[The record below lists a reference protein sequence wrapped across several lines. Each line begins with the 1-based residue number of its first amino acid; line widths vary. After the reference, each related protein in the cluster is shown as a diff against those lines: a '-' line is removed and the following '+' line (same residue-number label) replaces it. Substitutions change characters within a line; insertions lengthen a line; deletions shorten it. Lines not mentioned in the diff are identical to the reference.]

1 MGLSWS
7 SEMPVD
13 LGPFNASLVGPGRG
27 LQLRN
32 GPHAGRLLFAVHH
45 GAGGPSTSAWKRTN
59 AILISDD
66 GGTSW
71 RVGATLPGMDEAQL
85 AESGAGGEITIA
97 ARVHSGPAFPA
108 DACLLANGTW
118 TNEECTLLAT
128 SHDGG
133 ETFGPT
139 IRNFGLF
146 QPPGEE
152 TPLTLSRNYVVPH
165 QHYLPHMQPT
175 PHTPDFPKQVTL
187 LLR

>member
-1 MGLSWS
+1 
-7 SEMPVD
+7 
-13 LGPFNASLVGPGRG
+13 
-27 LQLRN
+27 
-32 GPHAGRLLFAVHH
+32 
-45 GAGGPSTSAWKRTN
+45 
-59 AILISDD
+59 
-66 GGTSW
+66 
-71 RVGATLPGMDEAQL
+71 MDEAQL